1 MRNKSLLK
9 VKAGVMALCVMG
21 SLMAGECDRAFASET
36 LAIGFETEDGEV
48 VDAVDAE
55 LEDVEEETDGLEEQI
70 ITIKGSKYVADKFH
84 GVKAYYR
91 TGGNDGTNATYSC
104 AAFVKRYYSE
114 VYGVSVNNLLAGCT
128 PVSSKG
134 TIRKVASPKE
144 GDIVATASGSGN
156 HWAIVKNVNDNGTIT
171 LIEQNWKWQQDG
183 KTLARVN
190 RRVKA
195 SECKLYRLKK

>member
-1 MRNKSLLK
+1 MRNRGFLK

-21 SLMAGECDRAFASET
+21 SLMSGNGSSVFASET
-36 LAIGFETEDGEV
+36 VSVGFETEDGEV
-48 VDAVDAE
+48 IDT
-55 LEDVEEETDGLEEQI
+55 VEVEMENDTDDLKERI

-91 TGGNDGTNATYSC
+91 AGGNDGTNATYSC

-114 VYGVSVNNLLAGCT
+114 VYNVSVSNLLAGCT

-134 TIRKVASPKE
+134 VIRKVSSPKK

-156 HWAIVKNVNDNGTIT
+156 HWAIVKKVNDNGTIT

-195 SECKLYRLKK
+195 SDCKLYRLKK